1 VSQAGIL
8 RIEPLTD
15 ERWTDLE
22 ALFGRGGA
30 SYGCWCM
37 FFRRSSTE
45 MASAKA
51 TENRESLQALA
62 GADPPPGLLAYDGA
76 QPVGW
81 VGLGPRS
88 SFERLARSRFLRPVD
103 DLPAWSVVCFFV
115 VRRSRGRGVARALLE
130 GAVRCARDHGAAAVE
145 GYARDA
151 GERRLSADGAYPG
164 TVSLFRGAGFREA
177 ARVQPP
183 GGGSTRVIMRMEL

>member
-1 VSQAGIL
+1 VSPIEGL
-8 RIEPLTD
+8 RVEPLTAD
-15 ERWTDLE
+15 RWPDLE

-45 MASAKA
+45 MASAKSA
-51 TENRESLQALA
+51 DNRASLQALA
-62 GADPPPGLLAYDGA
+62 RDDPPPGLLAYDGA
-76 QPVGW
+76 APVGW

-88 SFERLARSRFLRPVD
+88 SFERLVRSRFLRPID
-103 DLPAWSVVCFFV
+103 DLAAWSVVCFFV
-115 VRRSRGRGVARALLE
+115 ARRSRGRGVARALLD
-130 GAVRCARDHGAAAVE
+130 GAVACAREHGAAAVE

-151 GERRLSADGAYPG
+151 GTRRLSADGAYPG

-183 GGGSTRVIMRMEL
+183 GGGSARVIMRLEL